1 MDKDKIKYWA
11 NQIRLQK
18 ESGLSQQKWCEQ
30 KGIKYHTMKS
40 WGTKIKKADGESKSQ
55 FIELKPAEPAILAEN
70 IEITIGKISIKVT
83 HERFTFVIKELI
95 KLC

>member
-1 MDKDKIKYWA
+1 MDKRKLNYWSE
-11 NQIRLQK
+11 QIRLQK

-30 KGIKYHTMKS
+30 NGIKYHTMKS
-40 WGTKIKKADGESKSQ
+40 WVTKIKKADEKPESQ

-83 HERFTFVIKELI
+83 HQNFSFVIKELV